1 MILLNCDTD
10 KAILFKYLKKYK
22 FNVMGNIKSIN
33 TWSERGENYV
43 MTIKVPMR
51 VGMIDSFGIQNHSI
65 VTSDAYFTINKND
78 FDIFY
83 NQEIRDSQINNVI
96 KDLDN

>member
-1 MILLNCDTD
+1 MILLDNDID
-10 KAILFKYLKKYK
+10 KFILYKFLKEYK

-43 MTIKVPMR
+43 MTIRVPMR
-51 VGMIDSFGIQNHSI
+51 VGMLDRFGIHNHST
-65 VTSDAYFTINKND
+65 VTSDVYFTINKTK

-83 NQEIRDSQINNVI
+83 NQEIRDNKINNVI
-96 KDLDN
+96 EDLDN